1 MNATIYSPQVESRII
16 YHTGGITTL
25 REPEINTK
33 KGKSKAREIFGT
45 FCIILLFAISTF
57 LLWSTNYGI
66 WKLGYDRFL
75 TLFLNP
81 REEKIVYLNHKYN
94 SHEYNSMERSS
105 SFNEY
110 ITAEASIRPATVV
123 NPQMDASMVFIYH
136 YHTVSPGET
145 LWNIAREF
153 NVDIKRIVELNPQIK
168 NPDLIFPGMKIRLIA
183 SR

>member
-1 MNATIYSPQVESRII
+1 MNATIYNPQVESRII
-16 YHTGGITTL
+16 YYTGGITAV
-25 REPEINTK
+25 RKPEINTK
-33 KGKSKAREIFGT
+33 KGKSKAREILGT
-45 FCIILLFAISTF
+45 FCIVLLFIISTL

-66 WKLGYDRFL
+66 WRLGYDRFL
-75 TLFLNP
+75 TLFLSSP
-81 REEKIVYLNHKYN
+81 QEKIVYLNHKYN
-94 SHEYNSMERSS
+94 SHEYNSIERSS

-110 ITAEASIRPATVV
+110 ITAEASTRPDTVV
-123 NPQMDASMVFIYH
+123 NPQMDASMVFI

-153 NVDIKRIVELNPQIK
+153 DVDMKRIVELNQQIK